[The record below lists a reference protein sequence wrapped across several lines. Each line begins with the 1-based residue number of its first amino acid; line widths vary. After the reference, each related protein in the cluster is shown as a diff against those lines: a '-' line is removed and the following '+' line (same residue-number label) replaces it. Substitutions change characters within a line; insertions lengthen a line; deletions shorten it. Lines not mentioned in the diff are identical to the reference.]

1 MIANGEPVMAE
12 EANSVVR
19 VCAKS
24 EVAPGSVRAFAV
36 GDKTLAVY
44 NIDGMFYVT
53 DDECTHAAASLADGM
68 IDGDVIE
75 CCMHMGS
82 FHIPSGKV
90 VEPPCEVPLRT
101 YQVVLRDEDVF
112 ADLGRN
118 AAGEPE

>member
-1 MIANGEPVMAE
+1 MAE

-44 NIDGMFYVT
+44 NIDGTFYVT

-68 IDGDVIE
+68 IEGDVIE
-75 CCMHMGS
+75 GS
-82 FHIPSGKV
+82 FHIPTGKV
-90 VEPPCEVPLRT
+90 MQPPCEVPLRT
-101 YQVVLRDEDVF
+101 YQVVLKDEDVF
-112 ADLGRN
+112 ADLTHN
-118 AAGEPE
+118 AAGEAE